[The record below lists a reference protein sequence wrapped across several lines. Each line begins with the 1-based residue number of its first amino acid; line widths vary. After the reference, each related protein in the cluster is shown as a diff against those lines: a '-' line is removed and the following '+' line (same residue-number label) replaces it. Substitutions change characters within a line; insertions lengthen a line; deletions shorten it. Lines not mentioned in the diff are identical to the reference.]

1 MAAHTHFLP
10 GMSSHTP
17 PLSFNTVGVG
27 YSPVGGVYPAPAG
40 EVKPHIAPADEVKPH
55 IAPAGEGGVPI
66 AGPNSTLAEG
76 APPIQ
81 GSGTAKRKGKAAAAK
96 KADKSGDAPKG
107 DSLVGCCFSLYV
119 LVDTLLSST
128 ATDIRSASQRSVL
141 ALRPCALQH
150 AIAIADM
157 IRREMWKGNTHLL
170 QSVVMLCS

>member
-1 MAAHTHFLP
+1 MAADKHVLP

-17 PLSFNTVGVG
+17 PLSFNPVGIG

-40 EVKPHIAPADEVKPH
+40 EVKPYIAPAGEIKPH
-55 IAPAGEGGVPI
+55 IAPAGEGGMPI
-66 AGPNSTLAEG
+66 AGPSTLAEG

-81 GSGTAKRKGKAAAAK
+81 GSGIGKRKGKAAAAK

-107 DSLVGCCFSLYV
+107 GFFMCCCFSLYV
-119 LVDTLLSST
+119 HVDTLLSST
-128 ATDIRSASQRSVL
+128 ATDIRSASQRSVP

-157 IRREMWKGNTHLL
+157 ITREMWKGNTHLL